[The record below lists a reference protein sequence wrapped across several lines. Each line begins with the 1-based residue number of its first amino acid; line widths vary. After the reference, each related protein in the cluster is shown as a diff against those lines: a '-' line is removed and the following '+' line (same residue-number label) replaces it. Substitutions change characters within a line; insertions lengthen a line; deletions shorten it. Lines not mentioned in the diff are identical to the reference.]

1 MYTENSQNK
10 KFAALLEWLEEVK
23 FSGTAEMQVMV
34 SNLFEGWL
42 STDYASN
49 PAERNAYV
57 FNTKLLAKGM
67 TIVSTFTQQD
77 FNTLEKLMH

>member
-1 MYTENSQNK
+1 MTTENSQNK

-23 FSGTAEMQVMV
+23 FSGTVEMQVMV

-67 TIVSTFTQQD
+67 TIISTFSEQD
-77 FNTLEKLMH
+77 LETLEQIM